1 MTSNTLPCTGRG
13 KSFVARKLHAYL
25 TWRGNPC
32 QVFNVGRYR
41 RGANRAN
48 NTALNHNVDQ
58 QKQKRGEVGA
68 CDANFFDSTNVEA
81 TKLREEVA
89 LLALQDMLQWLDE
102 GFHYK
107 SDDYIRSNSVESLTN
122 NSSNS
127 FDSSDRR
134 RNKIAIFDATNSTK
148 ARRDLI
154 MTTCKNHCE
163 REKTPPIGIIFIE
176 SICDDK
182 ELLEENYLYKIRN
195 SPDFEGLTEEEA
207 MQDLKARAAKY
218 EERYETIDDDS
229 LSYVKLFNFS
239 SKILANNIYGRAAK
253 IVVPALMAWHVAER
267 PIYLCRAGKTF
278 ADDLDLDVS
287 LGSVQLRGNQGPL
300 DSSSHQGGFSQS
312 SSRPLARLGS
322 LDVSSHSQILGQ
334 ERANR
339 RAGLNS
345 VGDRFRVALATFIAL
360 EGEKFMERRKRALK
374 ESSINDSLRR
384 LRTGTSLTGTSTLVA
399 GIHAD
404 ADTLLKSLS
413 KSKSV
418 DIQDDDLDII
428 TASVDDSLG
437 IPLFPCYILTSIMP
451 RAIQTATWEN
461 LPFEMN
467 HVSNLNPIDKGD
479 FMGLEIEEIAE
490 YHPEWYNKLSKS
502 PFTTR
507 YGLLRV

>member
-1 MTSNTLPCTGRG
+1 M
-13 KSFVARKLHAYL
+13 ARKLHAYL

-32 QVFNVGRYR
+32 QVFNVGKYR
-41 RGANRAN
+41 RGANRVN
-48 NTALNHNVDQ
+48 NSAALNNNVDQ

-68 CDANFFDSTNVEA
+68 CDANFFDANNVEA

-89 LLALQDMLQWLDE
+89 LMALQDMLRWLNE

-107 SDDYIRSNSVESLTN
+107 AEEYNRSNSVESSTS
-122 NSSNS
+122 NSSTNY
-127 FDSSDRR
+127 DGSDHR

-154 MTTCKNHCE
+154 MKTCKNHCE
-163 REKTPPIGIIFIE
+163 MEKTPPIGIIFIE

-182 ELLEENYLYKIRN
+182 ELLEENYLYKIRH

-253 IVVPALMAWHVAER
+253 VVVPALMAWHVAER
-267 PIYLCRAGKTF
+267 PIFLCRAGKTF

-287 LGSVQLRGNQGPL
+287 LGSVHLQGNQGPL
-300 DSSSHQGGFSQS
+300 DSSSHRGGIFNS
-312 SSRPLARLGS
+312 SSRTLARLGS
-322 LDVSSHSQILGQ
+322 LDVSSHSQLLGQ

-345 VGDRFRVALATFIAL
+345 VGDNFRVALATFIAL

-374 ESSINDSLRR
+374 ESSVNDSLRR

-413 KSKSV
+413 KTKSL
-418 DIQDDDLDII
+418 DFQDDDLDII

-437 IPLFPCYILTSIMP
+437 IPLFPCYILTSTMP
-451 RAIQTATWEN
+451 RAIQTATWDN

-479 FMGLEIEEIAE
+479 FTGLEIEEIAE
-490 YHPEWYNKLSKS
+490 HHPDWYNKLSKS

-507 YGLLRV
+507 YGLLS

>member
-1 MTSNTLPCTGRG
+1 
-13 KSFVARKLHAYL
+13 
-25 TWRGNPC
+25 
-32 QVFNVGRYR
+32 
-41 RGANRAN
+41 
-48 NTALNHNVDQ
+48 
-58 QKQKRGEVGA
+58 
-68 CDANFFDSTNVEA
+68 
-81 TKLREEVA
+81 
-89 LLALQDMLQWLDE
+89 
-102 GFHYK
+102 
-107 SDDYIRSNSVESLTN
+107 
-122 NSSNS
+122 
-127 FDSSDRR
+127 
-134 RNKIAIFDATNSTK
+134 
-148 ARRDLI
+148 
-154 MTTCKNHCE
+154 
-163 REKTPPIGIIFIE
+163 
-176 SICDDK
+176 
-182 ELLEENYLYKIRN
+182 
-195 SPDFEGLTEEEA
+195 
-207 MQDLKARAAKY
+207 MQDLKSRAAKY

-253 IVVPALMAWHVAER
+253 VVLPALMAWHVAER

-300 DSSSHQGGFSQS
+300 DASSHQGGISHS
-312 SSRPLARLGS
+312 SSRAFARLGS

-345 VGDRFRVALATFIAL
+345 VGDRFRLALATFIAL

-451 RAIQTATWEN
+451 RAIQTATWDN

-479 FMGLEIEEIAE
+479 FMGLEMEEIAE
-490 YHPEWYNKLSKS
+490 YHPEWYSKLSKS